1 MQAARPPITASG
13 YLISPSDFES
23 EHQIDPIHSD
33 ASGRGP
39 RPPLT
44 HMSQLL
50 SFILKQGEHD
60 PFSDNPDG
68 PDAQFESTHIET
80 RGQIAANLNEQ
91 ARS

>member
-1 MQAARPPITASG
+1 
-13 YLISPSDFES
+13 
-23 EHQIDPIHSD
+23 
-33 ASGRGP
+33 
-39 RPPLT
+39 
-44 HMSQLL
+44 MSQLL

-80 RGQIAANLNEQ
+80 RGQITANLNEQ